1 MRFSAASNFF
11 FSAFVLSFYIARF
24 TDLLSLFC
32 VALHVALNVTWI
44 LFCAVCRFAYER
56 HVNRIQQQLDHIVT
70 IY

>member
-44 LFCAVCRFAYER
+44 LFAQYADSRMSGMSIAF
-56 HVNRIQQQLDHIVT
+56 NSNLIIS
-70 IY
+70 